1 VAARIHIL
9 DDDPDRFSAM
19 ARLLRERGHI
29 VNTGAHD
36 PLPPDLMLCHA
47 HHHAAFGLPGR
58 GVVLLAL
65 AAPADAALRD
75 QLLQAGFDG
84 YIPLPLEPD
93 SFADEV
99 EAFFPAPAAAAVSAP
114 APAQTLLLV
123 DDDAFMLDV
132 LADMVEDQGWRVLTA
147 SSGAQGL
154 ALLAREPVAVIV
166 SDHFMPG
173 MSGAE
178 LLAEA
183 QRLYPPTVRIL
194 LSGQSEEEG
203 DIAGALAS
211 GAADR
216 YYAKPWMG
224 AILMAALRDALALQ
238 RQRRAG
244 LQAGL

>member
-1 VAARIHIL
+1 MAARIHIL
-9 DDDPDRFSAM
+9 DDDPASFAGM

-36 PLPPDLMLCHA
+36 PQAPDLLLCQARHA
-47 HHHAAFGLPGR
+47 AAFGLPGR
-58 GVVLLAL
+58 GGVLLAL
-65 AAPADAALRD
+65 AAPGDAALRAA
-75 QLLQAGFDG
+75 LLEAGFDG
-84 YIPLPLEPD
+84 YIALPVEAA

-99 EAFFPAPAAAAVSAP
+99 EAFLPAATPAQVSP
-114 APAQTLLLV
+114 QAQTLLLV
-123 DDDAFMLDV
+123 DDDPFMLEV
-132 LADMVEDQGWRVLTA
+132 LADMVEDQGWRVRTA
-147 SSGAQGL
+147 SSGAQAL
-154 ALLAREPVAVIV
+154 AMLRHEPVAVIV

-194 LSGQSEEEG
+194 LSGQSEDDGE
-203 DIAGALAS
+203 IAGALAS

-224 AILMAALRDALALQ
+224 ATLMAALRDALALQ
-238 RQRRAG
+238 LRRREGA
-244 LQAGL
+244 

>member
-9 DDDPDRFSAM
+9 DDDPASFAGM

-36 PLPPDLMLCHA
+36 PQAPDLLLCQARHP
-47 HHHAAFGLPGR
+47 AAFGLPGR
-58 GVVLLAL
+58 GGGVLLAL
-65 AAPADAALRD
+65 AAPGDAALRAA
-75 QLLQAGFDG
+75 LLEAGFDG
-84 YIPLPLEPD
+84 YIALPVEAA

-99 EAFFPAPAAAAVSAP
+99 EAFLPAATPAPT
-114 APAQTLLLV
+114 PAQTLLLV
-123 DDDAFMLDV
+123 DDDPFMLEV
-132 LADMVEDQGWRVLTA
+132 LADMVEDQGWRVRMA
-147 SSGAQGL
+147 SSGAQAL
-154 ALLAREPVAVIV
+154 AMLRHEPVAVIV

-194 LSGQSEEEG
+194 LSGQSEDDGE
-203 DIAGALAS
+203 IAGALAS

-224 AILMAALRDALALQ
+224 ATLMAALRDALALQ
-238 RQRRAG
+238 LRRREGA
-244 LQAGL
+244 

>member
-1 VAARIHIL
+1 MAVRIHIL
-9 DDDPDRFSAM
+9 DDDPASFAGM

-36 PLPPDLMLCHA
+36 PQAPDLLLCQARHP
-47 HHHAAFGLPGR
+47 AAFGLPGR
-58 GVVLLAL
+58 GGVLLAL
-65 AAPADAALRD
+65 AAPGDAALRAA
-75 QLLQAGFDG
+75 LLEAGFDG
-84 YIPLPLEPD
+84 YIALPVEAA

-99 EAFFPAPAAAAVSAP
+99 EAFLPAATPAQVSP
-114 APAQTLLLV
+114 QAQTLLLV
-123 DDDAFMLDV
+123 DDDPFMLEV
-132 LADMVEDQGWRVLTA
+132 LADMVEDQGWRVRTA
-147 SSGAQGL
+147 SSGAQAL
-154 ALLAREPVAVIV
+154 AMLRHEPVAVIV

-194 LSGQSEEEG
+194 LSGQSEDDGE
-203 DIAGALAS
+203 IAGALAS

-224 AILMAALRDALALQ
+224 ATLMAALRDALALQ
-238 RQRRAG
+238 LRRREG
-244 LQAGL
+244 V

>member
-1 VAARIHIL
+1 MAARIHIL
-9 DDDPDRFSAM
+9 DDDPASFAGM

-36 PLPPDLMLCHA
+36 PQAPDVLLCQARHP
-47 HHHAAFGLPGR
+47 AAFGLPGR
-58 GVVLLAL
+58 GGVLLAL
-65 AAPADAALRD
+65 AAPGDAALRAA
-75 QLLQAGFDG
+75 LLEAGFDG
-84 YIPLPLEPD
+84 YIALPVEAA

-99 EAFFPAPAAAAVSAP
+99 EAFLPAATPAQVSP
-114 APAQTLLLV
+114 QAQTLLLV
-123 DDDAFMLDV
+123 DDDPFMLEV
-132 LADMVEDQGWRVLTA
+132 LADMVEDQGWRVRTA
-147 SSGAQGL
+147 SSGAQAL
-154 ALLAREPVAVIV
+154 AMLRHEPVAVIV

-194 LSGQSEEEG
+194 LSGQSEDDGE
-203 DIAGALAS
+203 IAGALAS

-224 AILMAALRDALALQ
+224 ATLMAALRDALALQ
-238 RQRRAG
+238 LRRREGA
-244 LQAGL
+244 

>member
-1 VAARIHIL
+1 
-9 DDDPDRFSAM
+9 
-19 ARLLRERGHI
+19 
-29 VNTGAHD
+29 
-36 PLPPDLMLCHA
+36 MLH
-47 HHHAAFGLPGR
+47 
-58 GVVLLAL
+58 
-65 AAPADAALRD
+65 
-75 QLLQAGFDG
+75 AGFDG

-99 EAFFPAPAAAAVSAP
+99 EAFVTAPAAAAVSAS

-123 DDDAFMLDV
+123 DDDAFMLEV

-224 AILMAALRDALALQ
+224 ATLMAALRDALALQ

-244 LQAGL
+244 MQAAL

>member
-9 DDDPDRFSAM
+9 DDDPTRFSAM

-36 PLPPDLMLCHA
+36 PLAPDLVLCHA
-47 HHHAAFGLPGR
+47 RHPAAFGLPAR
-58 GVVLLAL
+58 GQGVLLAL
-65 AAPADAALRD
+65 AAPEDAALRD
-75 QLLQAGFDG
+75 TLLGAGFDG
-84 YIPLPLEPD
+84 YIPLPLEPG
-93 SFADEV
+93 SFALEA
-99 EAFFPAPAAAAVSAP
+99 EAFLPAAAPV
-114 APAQTLLLV
+114 QTLLLV
-123 DDDAFMLDV
+123 DDDTFMLEV
-132 LADMVEDQGWRVLTA
+132 LADMVADQGWRVLTA

-154 ALLAREPVAVIV
+154 ALLARERVAVIV

-194 LSGQSEEEG
+194 LSGQSEDERE
-203 DIAGALAS
+203 IAEALAS

-224 AILMAALRDALALQ
+224 ATLMAALRDALALQ
-238 RQRRAG
+238 RQRGAG
-244 LQAGL
+244 L

>member
-1 VAARIHIL
+1 MAARIHIL
-9 DDDPDRFSAM
+9 DDDPASFAGM

-36 PLPPDLMLCHA
+36 PQAPDLLLCQARHP
-47 HHHAAFGLPGR
+47 AAFGLPGR
-58 GVVLLAL
+58 GGVLLAL
-65 AAPADAALRD
+65 AAPGDAALRAA
-75 QLLQAGFDG
+75 LLEAGFDG
-84 YIPLPLEPD
+84 YIALPVEAA

-99 EAFFPAPAAAAVSAP
+99 EAFLPAATPAQVSP
-114 APAQTLLLV
+114 QAQTLLLV
-123 DDDAFMLDV
+123 DDDPFMLEV
-132 LADMVEDQGWRVLTA
+132 LADMVEDQGWRVRTA
-147 SSGAQGL
+147 SSGAQAL
-154 ALLAREPVAVIV
+154 AMLRHEPVAVIV

-194 LSGQSEEEG
+194 LSGQSEDDGE
-203 DIAGALAS
+203 IAGALAS

-224 AILMAALRDALALQ
+224 ATLMAALRDALALQ
-238 RQRRAG
+238 LRRREGA
-244 LQAGL
+244 

>member
-1 VAARIHIL
+1 MAVRIHIL
-9 DDDPDRFSAM
+9 DDDPASFAGM

-36 PLPPDLMLCHA
+36 PQAPDLLLCQARHP
-47 HHHAAFGLPGR
+47 AAFGLPGR
-58 GVVLLAL
+58 GGVLLAL
-65 AAPADAALRD
+65 AAPGDAALRAA
-75 QLLQAGFDG
+75 LLEAGFDG
-84 YIPLPLEPD
+84 YIALPVEAA

-99 EAFFPAPAAAAVSAP
+99 EAFLPAATPAQVSP
-114 APAQTLLLV
+114 QAQTLLLV
-123 DDDAFMLDV
+123 DDDPFMLEV
-132 LADMVEDQGWRVLTA
+132 LADMVEDQGWRVRTA
-147 SSGAQGL
+147 SSGAQAL
-154 ALLAREPVAVIV
+154 AMLRHEPVAVIV

-194 LSGQSEEEG
+194 LSGQSEDDGE
-203 DIAGALAS
+203 IAGALAS

-224 AILMAALRDALALQ
+224 ATLMAALRDALALQ
-238 RQRRAG
+238 LRRREGA
-244 LQAGL
+244 

>member
-9 DDDPDRFSAM
+9 DDDLTRFSAM

-29 VNTGAHD
+29 VNTGAND
-36 PLPPDLMLCHA
+36 PLLPDLVLCHTR
-47 HHHAAFGLPGR
+47 HPAAFDLPGR
-58 GVVLLAL
+58 TPGVLLAL
-65 AAPADAALRD
+65 ADAGDAAQRGR
-75 QLLQAGFDG
+75 LLDAGFDG
-84 YIPLPLEPD
+84 YLPLPLEAA

-99 EAFFPAPAAAAVSAP
+99 EAFLPAT

-123 DDDAFMLDV
+123 DDDTFMLEV
-132 LADMVEDQGWRVLTA
+132 LADMVEEQGWRVLSA
-147 SSGAQGL
+147 SSGEQGL

-173 MSGAE
+173 MRGAE

-183 QRLYPPTVRIL
+183 QRRYPPTVRIL
-194 LSGQSEEEG
+194 LSGQDEDDDE
-203 DIAGALAS
+203 IAAALAS

-224 AILMAALRDALALQ
+224 ATLMAALHEALQ
-238 RQRRAG
+238 LQRTR
-244 LQAGL
+244 L